1 MPRQQISEITLAAG
15 AATTSET
22 YFIYLNSIPYNA
34 SIVNGDDE
42 DILGPLLAAQLNGD
56 ADVSSTYDAAT
67 NKIIITANTAGK
79 SFGLFVPSS
88 TNIIRIGRPV
98 LATSP
103 GIYRIKGTPSGI
115 ISGTYNYTLSTPG
128 VKCDAETVVGALVV
142 TSKSSITLATSND
155 NQVVCDGETF
165 NDMVYNLSGGV
176 RGVIADGLPNGLN
189 ISLDDPFNPT
199 TATVTGTPNT
209 KDTGE
214 PYTIL
219 L

>member
-1 MPRQQISEITLAAG
+1 M
-15 AATTSET
+15 
-22 YFIYLNSIPYNA
+22 
-34 SIVNGDDE
+34 
-42 DILGPLLAAQLNGD
+42 
-56 ADVSSTYDAAT
+56 
-67 NKIIITANTAGK
+67 
-79 SFGLFVPSS
+79 
-88 TNIIRIGRPV
+88 
-98 LATSP
+98 
-103 GIYRIKGTPSGI
+103 
-115 ISGTYNYTLSTPG
+115 
-128 VKCDAETVVGALVV
+128 VV

-214 PYTIL
+214 PYIIL